1 MLYFIAPQRL
11 NQAPKNSHSCKLG
24 LVESVLLEISRRVS
38 IVHPTGQ
45 LTLRQIPSQLAG
57 Q

>member
-1 MLYFIAPQRL
+1 MLYFIASQRL
-11 NQAPKNSHSCKLG
+11 NQAPKNSHSCILG

-45 LTLRQIPSQLAG
+45 LTLRQIPSQLAR